1 MANIYLHYVLD
12 IWFNNFIKK
21 KCKGEAYIVRYAD
34 DFVCCFQY
42 ENEAIAFY
50 EALKVR
56 LNKFSLQIAED
67 KTKILYFGKNAYY
80 DRKFERT

>member
-1 MANIYLHYVLD
+1 D

-21 KCKGEAYIVRYAD
+21 KCKGQAYIVRYAD

-42 ENEAIAFY
+42 EDEAKAFY
-50 EALKVR
+50 EALKNR
-56 LNKFSLQIAED
+56 LDKFNLQVAED

-80 DRKFERT
+80 DRKFKRA